1 MAVRFDLKKFETI
14 KQAYIAYLQTGKCN
28 TDMLQ
33 NFAAYK
39 PYLEADE

>member
-14 KQAYIAYLQTGKCN
+14 KQAYIEYIEKGKCN

-33 NFAAYK
+33 NFAA
-39 PYLEADE
+39 